1 MAKQTE
7 RYVTIPKSEL
17 ESLEATIETLENR
30 YVMEQLG
37 ATEKAISEGRLRKAR
52 DFLKEI
58 EKLSSA

>member
-1 MAKQTE
+1 M
-7 RYVTIPKSEL
+7 TIPKSEL